1 MMALIVQERFYK
13 SNCIASHH
21 HLCFMIK
28 VSDPNTHMLRHSVL
42 AGLTRY

>member
-1 MMALIVQERFYK
+1 MMALIVQEPFYK

-21 HLCFMIK
+21 QLCFMIK